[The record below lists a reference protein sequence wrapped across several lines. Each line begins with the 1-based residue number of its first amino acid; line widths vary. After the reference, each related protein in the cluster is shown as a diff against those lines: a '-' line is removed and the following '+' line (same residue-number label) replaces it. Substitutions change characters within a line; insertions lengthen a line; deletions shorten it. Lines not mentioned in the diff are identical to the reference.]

1 MTTDPETAELEIRAT
16 PVAPLEHDVSTIRK
30 SLLQHPSVAKELG
43 GARARVLTL
52 VPQPDGRK
60 TDEPQPLHRFTATVY
75 DYDRERVLAISGDLR
90 DTDVRD
96 PRELRIESHV
106 IQPLPSAEEFAEA
119 VDVVGED
126 PQLGEAIRSGEVTVF
141 RPMPPIVDHQDLD
154 GRARRT
160 LGVGLL
166 NSRDEQAR
174 VAAVLMSERR
184 VLHDLSERL
193 PHGAA
198 RCEPTAPD
206 DRCATTGTTGQ
217 INLTVSQGGQ
227 TLWQLQVVRPAASS
241 GTNGSGVELR
251 HVRYRGRTVLY
262 RAHVPILNVEY
273 AQATAGNC
281 GPTYRDWQNSEACFR
296 ADGQTVAPG
305 FRICPTPAL
314 TILDTGTDAGNFRG
328 VALYILGQKVVLV
341 SELMAGWYRYISQ
354 WRLHTNGTIRPRFG
368 FAGVNN
374 PCTCREHRHH
384 VYWRFDF
391 DVGGASPN
399 VVEEFND
406 PPLVAGGSNWHTKSW
421 EIRRP
426 RDPARKRHWRVRNT
440 AGDQA
445 YRLRPGTDDGT
456 QDAHGVGDLWALR
469 YRSAELDDGQAFT
482 TDPQLSRAR
491 LDLLRSPAEP
501 LLNTDVVL
509 WYAAHFTHDPAHPH
523 GHILGP
529 DLTPENW

>member
-1 MTTDPETAELEIRAT
+1 MTTELEVQVV
-16 PVAPLEHDVSTIRK
+16 PVAPFERDVSRIRK
-30 SLLQHPSVAKELG
+30 ALLDHPSVTKELG
-43 GARARVLTL
+43 GARARVLSL
-52 VPQPDGRK
+52 VPEPEARK
-60 TDEPQPLHRFTATVY
+60 SEEPQPSYRFTAQIY
-75 DYDRERVLAISGDLR
+75 DYDEERVLAVSGDLR
-90 DTDVRD
+90 DADPRD
-96 PRELRIESHV
+96 PRELAVETFV
-106 IQPLPSAEEFAEA
+106 AQPLPTAEEFAAA
-119 VDVVGED
+119 VAVVGED
-126 PQLGEAIRSGEVTVF
+126 SRYGDAIRSRQLTTF
-141 RPMPPIVDHQDLD
+141 RPMPALVEYEDLD

-166 NSRDEQAR
+166 R
-174 VAAVLMSERR
+174 VDDDHVQVVAVLMSERR
-184 VLHDLSERL
+184 VLHDLDEHL

-206 DRCATTGTTGQ
+206 DRCAATGTAGQ
-217 INLTVSQGGQ
+217 VDVTVTQGGQ

-273 AQATAGNC
+273 ERSTAGGC
-281 GPTYRDWQNSEACFR
+281 GPTYRDWQNSEACFQ

-305 FRICPTPAL
+305 FRVCPQPAR

-328 VALYILGQKVVLV
+328 VAVYVLGQEVVLV
-341 SELMAGWYRYISQ
+341 SEMMAGWYRYVSQ
-354 WRLHTNGTIRPRFG
+354 WRLHSNGTIRPRFG

-391 DVGGASPN
+391 DVGGAAPN

-406 PPLVAGGSNWHTKSW
+406 PPLAVGGSNWHTKSW

-426 RDPARKRHWRVRNT
+426 RDPARNRRWRVRNT
-440 AGDQA
+440 SAGQA
-445 YRLRPGTDDGT
+445 YHLTPGADDGT
-456 QDAHGVGDLWALR
+456 QDAYGVGDLWALR
-469 YRSAELDDGQAFT
+469 YRSTELDDGQNFA
-482 TDPQLSRAR
+482 TDPQLTRAR
-491 LDLLRSPAEP
+491 LDSLRTPAES

-509 WYAAHFTHDPAHPH
+509 WYAAHFTHDAAHSH
-523 GHILGP
+523 GHVLGP